1 MKSVKLKLV
10 VLTALISAMCV
21 LGSFIK
27 IPSVITSVALDSA
40 PAFISAA
47 FLPPMFAGI
56 VGALG
61 HAATGLTSGFP
72 LGPLHILVAVEMFV
86 IVYVFALLH
95 QKGHHILK
103 WVFAL
108 LANGVISAVPLI
120 FIFSLQFAIA
130 AIPGLF
136 IGTLINLIV
145 CAVAMPVV
153 TKAVSRLKVIH

>member
-1 MKSVKLKLV
+1 VRGNKLKLV
-10 VLTALISAMCV
+10 ILTALISAMCV

-27 IPSVITSVALDSA
+27 IPSVITTVALDSA

-47 FLPPMFAGI
+47 FLPPMFAGM

-61 HAATGLTSGFP
+61 HVATGLTSGFP
-72 LGPLHILVAVEMFV
+72 LGPLHILIAVEMLV
-86 IVYVFALLH
+86 IVYMFALLH
-95 QKGHHILK
+95 QKGHHRLK

-120 FIFSLQFAIA
+120 FIFSFEFAIA
-130 AIPGLF
+130 AVPGLF

-145 CAVAMPVV
+145 CAIVMPVV
-153 TKAVSRLKVIH
+153 IKAVSRVKVMD